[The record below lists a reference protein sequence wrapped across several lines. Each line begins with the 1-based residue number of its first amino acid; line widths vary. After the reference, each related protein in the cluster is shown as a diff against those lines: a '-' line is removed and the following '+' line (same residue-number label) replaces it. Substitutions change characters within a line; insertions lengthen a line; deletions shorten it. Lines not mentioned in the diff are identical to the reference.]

1 MDFILENIN
10 ILTDFAVAVI
20 IFLVFYFIGKLSSRI
35 TLVRILNGNANPF
48 LVNLL
53 GKSIKNI
60 CIFIGLLTSLG
71 TLGID
76 VSALIAGLGL
86 TGFAVGF
93 ALKDM
98 LSNFISGILLMI
110 YTPFN
115 INDNI
120 SIDKYTLAGKFT
132 HIHYDGNRDTLVA
145 LAGSSEA
152 LLLLIGPS
160 SVILPSAT

>member
-1 MDFILENIN
+1 MDFILKNID
-10 ILTDFAVAVI
+10 IVTDFALALI
-20 IFLVFYFIGKLSSRI
+20 IFLVFYFIGQLSRRI
-35 TLVRILNGNANPF
+35 TLVRILDGNANPF

-93 ALKDM
+93 AMKDM

-110 YTPFN
+110 YTPFT

-120 SIDKYTLAGKFT
+120 SIDKYKGKVIEINLRYT
-132 HIHYDGNRDTLVA
+132 VIINNGNKILIPNSFVYSKPMEI
-145 LAGSSEA
+145 LSSD
-152 LLLLIGPS
+152 
-160 SVILPSAT
+160 